1 MGQQVRKRR
10 NQGSRKEI
18 DKTNQQ
24 YSKRGVFPK
33 MKKRLSII
41 ICAVFTFV
49 VLTCNVSAVT
59 FTPDFEVYSEAAYL
73 VSLDTGDVVYSKNA
87 DEQLVPASLTK
98 IMTAVILLEQFQDD
112 ISSLSTT
119 YVCGTSECFDE
130 LYLTGCST
138 ADIQIGEMVSYKDLL
153 YALMLRSACEA
164 ANIIAYN
171 VGGSLEDFVEMMND
185 KAEELGCENTHFT
198 NAHGL
203 FIDDHYTTAHDM
215 AIITQY
221 AMSLP
226 MFTEIA
232 CTESY
237 TMEATAY
244 HTSERTITHTN
255 YMMSKTNGGDYYYE
269 YVKGIKTGTL
279 DEAGRCLVS
288 LAYKDGYSYLL
299 VTLGAPQYDDN
310 GNTVYYN
317 FIDHK
322 NIYEWAFDNLV
333 YTEILTGTEEKAEVA
348 VEYGDGQDYVIVV
361 PAESFSMMWNS
372 NISTSSIHEVIT
384 LSTDVVAPVSAGD
397 VLGTLE
403 LQYGGETLAVIGLVS
418 ETDLGR
424 SESAETLAIM
434 QSFIGSDQFY
444 KAAMYSAIFFLA
456 YTILIIVLKIV
467 VHRVNKKRVKVYA
480 TPKRQSSR
488 KKW

>member
-1 MGQQVRKRR
+1 
-10 NQGSRKEI
+10 
-18 DKTNQQ
+18 
-24 YSKRGVFPK
+24 
-33 MKKRLSII
+33 MKKMLSIV
-41 ICAVFTFV
+41 ICVVFTCV
-49 VLTCNVSAVT
+49 MLTCSVSAVT
-59 FTPDFEVYSEAAYL
+59 FTPDFEVYSEAVYL
-73 VSLDTGDVVYSKNA
+73 VSLDTGDVVYSKNG

-98 IMTAVILLEQFQDD
+98 IMTAIILLEQFQDD
-112 ISSLSTT
+112 ISALSTT
-119 YVCGTSECFDE
+119 YVCGTSECYDE

-171 VGGSLEDFVEMMND
+171 VAGSLEAFAEMMNE

-203 FIDDHYTTAHDM
+203 FVDDHYTTAHDM

-221 AMSLP
+221 AMTLP

-244 HTSERTITHTN
+244 HTTERTITHTN

-299 VTLGAPQYDDN
+299 VTMGAPQYDDN

-322 NIYEWAFDNLV
+322 NIYEWAFENLV
-333 YTEILTGTEEKAEVA
+333 YTEIIAGTEEKAEVA

-372 NISTSSIHEVIT
+372 NILTSSIHEVIT

-403 LQYGGETLAVIGLVS
+403 LQYGGETLAVIDLVS
-418 ETDLGR
+418 ATDLAR

-444 KAAMYSAIFFLA
+444 RAAIYSLIFFLV
-456 YTILIIVLKIV
+456 YTLLIIVLKIIF
-467 VHRVNKKRVKVYA
+467 HRVNKKRVKIYA
-480 TPKRQSSR
+480 TPKRSSSR

>member
-1 MGQQVRKRR
+1 
-10 NQGSRKEI
+10 
-18 DKTNQQ
+18 
-24 YSKRGVFPK
+24 
-33 MKKRLSII
+33 MKKMLSIV
-41 ICAVFTFV
+41 ICVVFTAV
-49 VLTCNVSAVT
+49 ILTFNVSAVT

-73 VSLDTGDVVYSKNA
+73 VGLDTGDVVYSKNA

-98 IMTAVILLEQFQDD
+98 IMTAAILLEQFQDD
-112 ISSLSTT
+112 ISVLSTT

-130 LYLTGCST
+130 LYLTGAST

-171 VGGSLEDFVEMMND
+171 VAGSLEAFVDMMNE

-203 FIDDHYTTAHDM
+203 FYENHYTTAHDM

-221 AMSLP
+221 VMSLP

-244 HTSERTITHTN
+244 HEERTIIHTN

-299 VTLGAPQYDDN
+299 VTLNAPMYDDN

-333 YTEILTGTEEKAEVA
+333 YTEIVTGTEEKAEVA

-361 PAESFSMMWNS
+361 PAETFSMMWNT

-384 LSTDVVAPVSAGD
+384 LSSDVVAPVSAGD

-403 LQYGGETLAVIGLVS
+403 LQYSGETLAVIDLVS

-444 KAAMYSAIFFLA
+444 KAAMYSAIFFLV
-456 YTILIIVLKIV
+456 YTVLIIVLKIIV
-467 VHRVNKKRVKVYA
+467 RRVNKKRVKVYA
-480 TPKRQSSR
+480 TPKRSSSK

>member
-1 MGQQVRKRR
+1 
-10 NQGSRKEI
+10 
-18 DKTNQQ
+18 
-24 YSKRGVFPK
+24 
-33 MKKRLSII
+33 MKKKLSII
-41 ICAVFTFV
+41 ICVVFTFV
-49 VLTCNVSAVT
+49 MLTCNVNAVT

-98 IMTAVILLEQFQDD
+98 IMTAAILLELYQDD
-112 ISSLSTT
+112 ISALSTT
-119 YVCGTSECFDE
+119 YVCGTSACFDE
-130 LYLTGCST
+130 LYLTGAST

-171 VGGSLEDFVEMMND
+171 VAGSLEDFVEMMNE

-203 FIDDHYTTAHDM
+203 FYENHYTTAHDM

-237 TMEATAY
+237 TMEATSY
-244 HTSERTITHTN
+244 HAERTIIHTN

-299 VTLGAPQYDDN
+299 VTLNAPMYDDN

-333 YTEILTGTEEKAEVA
+333 YTEIVTGTEEKAEVA

-361 PAESFSMMWNS
+361 PAEKFSMMWNT

-384 LSTDVVAPVSAGD
+384 LSSDVVAPVSAGD

-403 LQYGGETLAVIGLVS
+403 LQYGGETLAVIDLVS
-418 ETDLGR
+418 ETDLAR

-444 KAAMYSAIFFLA
+444 KAAIYSAIFFLV
-456 YTILIIVLKIV
+456 YTILIIVLKII

-480 TPKRQSSR
+480 TPKRQSSK

>member
-1 MGQQVRKRR
+1 
-10 NQGSRKEI
+10 
-18 DKTNQQ
+18 
-24 YSKRGVFPK
+24 
-33 MKKRLSII
+33 MKKKLSII
-41 ICAVFTFV
+41 ICVVFTFV
-49 VLTCNVSAVT
+49 MLTCSVSAVT

-98 IMTAVILLEQFQDD
+98 IMTAAILLELYQDD
-112 ISSLSTT
+112 ISALSTT
-119 YVCGTSECFDE
+119 YVCGTSACFDE
-130 LYLTGCST
+130 LYLTGAST

-171 VGGSLEDFVEMMND
+171 VAGSLEAFVEMMNE

-203 FIDDHYTTAHDM
+203 FYENHYTTAYDM

-237 TMEATAY
+237 TMEATSY
-244 HTSERTITHTN
+244 HEERTIIHTN

-299 VTLGAPQYDDN
+299 VTLNAPMYDDN

-322 NIYEWAFDNLV
+322 NIYEWAFNNLV
-333 YTEILTGTEEKAEVA
+333 YTEIITGTEEKAEVA

-361 PAESFSMMWNS
+361 PAEKFSMMWNT

-384 LSTDVVAPVSAGD
+384 LSSDVVAPVSAGD

-403 LQYGGETLAVIGLVS
+403 LQYGGETLAVIDLIS
-418 ETDLGR
+418 ETDLAR

-434 QSFIGSDQFY
+434 QSFIGSNQFY
-444 KAAMYSAIFFLA
+444 KAAMYSAIFFLV
-456 YTILIIVLKIV
+456 YTVLIIVLKII

-480 TPKRQSSR
+480 TPKRQSSK

>member
-1 MGQQVRKRR
+1 MKRKL
-10 NQGSRKEI
+10 S
-18 DKTNQQ
+18 
-24 YSKRGVFPK
+24 VFT
-33 MKKRLSII
+33 
-41 ICAVFTFV
+41 CAVFTFV
-49 VLTCNVSAVT
+49 MLTCNVSAVT
-59 FTPDFEVYSEAAYL
+59 FTPDCEVYSEAVYL

-87 DEQLVPASLTK
+87 DEQLTPASLTK

-112 ISSLSTT
+112 ISALSTT

-171 VGGSLEDFVEMMND
+171 VAGSLEDFVEMMND

-203 FIDDHYTTAHDM
+203 FVDDHYTTAHDM

-226 MFTEIA
+226 MFTEIS

-288 LAYKDGYSYLL
+288 LAYRDGYSYLL

-322 NIYEWAFDNLV
+322 NIYEWAFDNLT
-333 YTEILTGTEEKAEVA
+333 YTEIITGTEEKAEVA
-348 VEYGDGQDYVIVV
+348 VDYGNGQDYVIVV
-361 PAESFSMMWNS
+361 PAESFSMMWNT

-403 LQYGGETLAVIGLVS
+403 LQYGGETLTVIDLVS
-418 ETDLGR
+418 ETDLAR

-444 KAAMYSAIFFLA
+444 KAAMWSVIFFLA

-467 VHRVNKKRVKVYA
+467 VHRVNKKRVKIYA
-480 TPKRQSSR
+480 TPKRSSSR

>member
-1 MGQQVRKRR
+1 
-10 NQGSRKEI
+10 
-18 DKTNQQ
+18 
-24 YSKRGVFPK
+24 
-33 MKKRLSII
+33 MKKMLSIV
-41 ICAVFTFV
+41 ICVVFTAV
-49 VLTCNVSAVT
+49 ILTFNVSAVT

-73 VSLDTGDVVYSKNA
+73 VGLDTGDVVYSKNA

-98 IMTAVILLEQFQDD
+98 IMTAAILLEQFQDD
-112 ISSLSTT
+112 ISVLSTT

-130 LYLTGCST
+130 LYLTGAST

-171 VGGSLEDFVEMMND
+171 VAGSLEAFVDMMNE

-203 FIDDHYTTAHDM
+203 FYENHYTTAHDM

-244 HTSERTITHTN
+244 HEERTIIHTN

-299 VTLGAPQYDDN
+299 VTLNAPMYDDN

-333 YTEILTGTEEKAEVA
+333 YTEIVTGTEEKAEVA

-361 PAESFSMMWNS
+361 PAETFSMMWNT

-384 LSTDVVAPVSAGD
+384 LSSDVVAPVSAGD

-403 LQYGGETLAVIGLVS
+403 LQYSGETLAVIDLVS

-444 KAAMYSAIFFLA
+444 KAAMYSAIFFLV
-456 YTILIIVLKIV
+456 YTVLIIVLKIIV
-467 VHRVNKKRVKVYA
+467 RRVNKKRVKVYA
-480 TPKRQSSR
+480 TPKRSSSK

>member
-1 MGQQVRKRR
+1 MRK
-10 NQGSRKEI
+10 K
-18 DKTNQQ
+18 
-24 YSKRGVFPK
+24 
-33 MKKRLSII
+33 LSII

-49 VLTCNVSAVT
+49 MLTCNVSAVT

-98 IMTAVILLEQFQDD
+98 IMTAAILLELYQDD
-112 ISSLSTT
+112 ISALSTT
-119 YVCGTSECFDE
+119 YVCGTSACFDE
-130 LYLTGCST
+130 LYLTGAST

-171 VGGSLEDFVEMMND
+171 VAGSLEAFVEMMND
-185 KAEELGCENTHFT
+185 KAEELGCDNTHFT

-203 FIDDHYTTAHDM
+203 FYENHYTTAHDM

-226 MFTEIA
+226 LFTEIA

-237 TMEATAY
+237 TMEATSY
-244 HTSERTITHTN
+244 HEERTIIHTN

-299 VTLGAPQYDDN
+299 VTLNAPMYDDN

-333 YTEILTGTEEKAEVA
+333 YTEIVTGTEEKAEVA

-361 PAESFSMMWNS
+361 PAETFSMMWNT

-384 LSTDVVAPVSAGD
+384 LSSDVVAPVSAGD

-403 LQYGGETLAVIGLVS
+403 LQYGGETLAVIDLVS
-418 ETDLGR
+418 ETDLAR

-444 KAAMYSAIFFLA
+444 KAAMYSAIFFLV
-456 YTILIIVLKIV
+456 YTVLIVVLKII

-480 TPKRQSSR
+480 TPKRSSSR